1 MNKSLKTERDDTA
14 RRLQDLTAELS
25 TIHSSKEEIAIA
37 LKRSEDAMRRKEKEC
52 KLVRLMVQ
60 DLRLRFRTSIMV
72 WVIWV
77 DSGVLRRAQNGGN
90 CQKTHY
96 YLSKTTLGLLFC
108 TQKHFHIG

>member
-52 KLVRLMVQ
+52 KLEREIGYVYIYIYSYTLTKQNKTNNQPTIPPPTHSHRQ
-60 DLRLRFRTSIMV
+60 RFKRCI
-72 WVIWV
+72 
-77 DSGVLRRAQNGGN
+77 
-90 CQKTHY
+90 K
-96 YLSKTTLGLLFC
+96 
-108 TQKHFHIG
+108 

>member
-52 KLVRLMVQ
+52 KLE
-60 DLRLRFRTSIMV
+60 
-72 WVIWV
+72 
-77 DSGVLRRAQNGGN
+77 
-90 CQKTHY
+90 
-96 YLSKTTLGLLFC
+96 
-108 TQKHFHIG
+108 